1 MKINKLFSIFIT
13 SLFLLSISFAQ
24 EPPPT
29 PTPPVVGEVT
39 IKATKA
45 NIDPGYVSLRKVSDS
60 KNSFSGEYA
69 TVNNLVIK
77 RDTATFTLHSGEIY
91 FLEPVDGKTNGAV
104 FIGNGDVSL
113 TPPVDAEKK
122 MLNFFI
128 NAPELKEQFTE
139 LVMFFTDETF
149 EEVKKSQNATI
160 STNGSQSGKARDTYR
175 NKENSFKSDFRYNL
189 TTRILMDKY
198 SSPRAGFFYTFI
210 EGKKYKRL
218 LFKLD
223 PLGLE
228 EVYPEQVMLMN
239 YSQTDYGIWT
249 AFHLTEEYKKGTAKS
264 SQDRRTYDLIHHQI
278 EATLRGTKLIALDK
292 VTIQSR
298 IVGQRVIPLD
308 LFPTLRVKRVTDEK
322 GEEINIIQENHD
334 KDGGLAIILQNAPEI
349 GKPFILNFEYEG
361 EEVVIAQGTGNFILN
376 PSARASWYPNNAAHF
391 GDRATF
397 DITFRYPKKFT
408 MIGVGELVEPET
420 IDEDF
425 KIGHWSS
432 KDVEMKV
439 AGFNYGDFIK
449 KEVKDTVTGYNLEVY
464 VNREMPNEIRDIQ
477 ARIEDLERQGYKT
490 ATTLGAMSTTAMAD
504 TVLVEA
510 QNSVR
515 IYDGYFGKTPFKR
528 FAMSQ
533 QPNTFF
539 GQAWATL
546 IYMPYMAFI
555 SDTQR
560 TQLFGVRGGTNSFWR
575 EVSAHE
581 VAHQWWGHSVS
592 WSNYHDQWMSE
603 GFAEFS
609 TSLYIQFI
617 KKDLKKFNEFWE
629 DQRKQIV
636 ESSPSTGGY
645 KPYTVGP
652 ITQGYRLRT
661 AKTGRVVQNLI
672 YPKGAYVVHMIRMMM
687 YDQKD
692 GDLKFQIMMRD
703 FIKSHF
709 NQDVST
715 EDFKAIVEKHI
726 TPKMD
731 IDQNGKMDWFFDKW
745 VYGTEIP
752 SYKFEY
758 KITNSNGKGILSGT
772 ITQAD
777 VSDDFAMVVP
787 IYLDFGNNNWT
798 YLGNVT
804 IAGNDTVDLGEIQLP
819 KVPQKAAICALNDVL
834 ATNITNKKK

>member
-1 MKINKLFSIFIT
+1 MKVDKLLSILFT
-13 SLFLLSISFAQ
+13 SLFLISGVSAQ
-24 EPPPT
+24 EQQPS

-39 IKATKA
+39 IKTTKA
-45 NIDPGYVSLRKVSDS
+45 NIDPEYVSLRKSSDP

-77 RDTATFTLHSGEIY
+77 RDTAIFTLLSGEIY
-91 FLEPVDGKTNGAV
+91 FLEPVGGKTNGAV
-104 FIGNGDVSL
+104 FIGNGEITL

-128 NAPELKEQFTE
+128 NSPELKEQFSE

-149 EEVKKSQNATI
+149 AEIKKSPNATI
-160 STNGSQSGKARDTYR
+160 STNGTQSAKARDTYR
-175 NKENSFKSDFRYNL
+175 EKENTFKNDFRYNL
-189 TTRILMDKY
+189 TSRILMDKY
-198 SSPRAGFFYTFI
+198 SSPRSGFFYTFI
-210 EGKKYKRL
+210 EGKKYKKL

-228 EVYPEQVMLMN
+228 EVYPEQVLLMN
-239 YSQTDYGIWT
+239 YNQTDFGIWT
-249 AFHLTEEYKKGTAKS
+249 AFHLKEEYEKGTAKN
-264 SQDRRTYDLIHHQI
+264 SQDRRLYDLIHHQI
-278 EATLRGTKLIALDK
+278 EVTLRGTKLLALDK
-292 VTIQSR
+292 VKLQSR
-298 IVGQRVIPLD
+298 VSGQKVIPLD
-308 LFPTLRVKRVTDEK
+308 LFPTLRVKRITDEK
-322 GEEINIIQENHD
+322 GEEINIIQENQD
-334 KDGGLAIILQNAPEI
+334 KDGGLAIILQEAPEV

-361 EEVVIAQGTGNFILN
+361 EGVVVAQGTGNFILN

-397 DITFRYPKKFT
+397 DITFRYPKQFT
-408 MIGVGELVEPET
+408 MIGVGELIEPET
-420 IDEDF
+420 IDGDF
-425 KIGHWSS
+425 KVGHWSS

-449 KEVKDTVTGYNLEVY
+449 KEVKDSVTGYNLEVY
-464 VNREMPNEIRDIQ
+464 VNREMPNEIREIQ
-477 ARIEDLERQGYKT
+477 IQIENLERQGYRT
-490 ATTLGAMSTTAMAD
+490 NTTLGVMSTSTMAE

-546 IYMPYMAFI
+546 IYMPYLAFI
-555 SDTQR
+555 NDTQR
-560 TQLFGVRGGTNSFWR
+560 TQLFGIRGGTNNFWR

-581 VAHQWWGHSVS
+581 VAHQWWGHSVG

-617 KKDLKKFNEFWE
+617 KKDLKKFTEFWE
-629 DQRKQIV
+629 DQRKQII
-636 ESSPSTGGY
+636 EASPSTGGY

-672 YPKGAYVVHMIRMMM
+672 YPKGAYVLHMIRMMM
-687 YDQKD
+687 YDYKI
-692 GDLKFQIMMRD
+692 GDIKFQTMMRD
-703 FIKSHF
+703 FIKTHF
-709 NQDVST
+709 NKDVST

-731 IDQNGKMDWFFDKW
+731 VDQNGKMDWFFDKW

-758 KITNSNGKGILSGT
+758 KISNNNGKGVLSGT
-772 ITQAD
+772 ISQSD
-777 VSDDFAMVVP
+777 VSNDFAMVVP
-787 IYLDFGNNNWT
+787 IYVDLGNNDWT

-804 IAGNDTVDLGEIQLP
+804 IVGSDSVDLGNIDLP
-819 KVPQKAAICALNDVL
+819 QVPKRAAICALNDVL
-834 ATNITNKKK
+834 ATSIVNKKK